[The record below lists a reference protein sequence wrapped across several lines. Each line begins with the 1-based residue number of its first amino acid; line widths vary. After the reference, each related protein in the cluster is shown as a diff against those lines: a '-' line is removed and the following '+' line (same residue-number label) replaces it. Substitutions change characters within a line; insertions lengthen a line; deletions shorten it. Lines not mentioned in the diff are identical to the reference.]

1 MEKLN
6 NLACFF
12 LLNRNLSIKFLFCF
26 SFFLLLSILS
36 FVTHSFFYY
45 SFSLLLFILQAER
58 QSNQNQETSMSKVAR
73 SIHEITPTTTELIF
87 VSMLPPILWFNI
99 IEFIFTHPI
108 AFTDKVISAEKARGI
123 SEALKTNC
131 SITNITL
138 YDMNATYILLNS
150 LSLTLNCVFHMAVF
164 FCEGYHFSSIDFSVS
179 FVAQV
184 GSTCILK
191 ILIMRLKNSIIKKPF
206 LKESAF

>member
-1 MEKLN
+1 M
-6 NLACFF
+6 
-12 LLNRNLSIKFLFCF
+12 
-26 SFFLLLSILS
+26 
-36 FVTHSFFYY
+36 
-45 SFSLLLFILQAER
+45 QAER

-87 VSMLPPILWFNI
+87 FSMLPPILWFNI

-108 AFTDKVISAEKARGI
+108 AFTDKVISAEEAREI

-150 LSLTLNCVFHMAVF
+150 LSLTLNYIFHITDNELGA
-164 FCEGYHFSSIDFSVS
+164 EGARIISEAFIVNQSIVSVYLWGMNTTHI
-179 FVAQV
+179 F
-184 GSTCILK
+184 
-191 ILIMRLKNSIIKKPF
+191 N
-206 LKESAF
+206 